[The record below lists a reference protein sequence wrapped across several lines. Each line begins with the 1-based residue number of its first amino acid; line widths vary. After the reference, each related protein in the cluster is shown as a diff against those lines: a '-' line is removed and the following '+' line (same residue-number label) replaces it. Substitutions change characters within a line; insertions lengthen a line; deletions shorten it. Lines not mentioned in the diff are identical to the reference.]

1 MGCVILVGLER
12 QQHGTGQDSEGV
24 KGAAEMAQG
33 VESIAA
39 KPGLSAVP
47 GTHMMAA
54 ERKRGKS

>member
-1 MGCVILVGLER
+1 MVGLER